1 MSTDDIQKLTAY
13 CEAKLDLTDDGLG
26 DEYGYPNLPL
36 CIIDA
41 IFSMGVRYASTQ
53 ATVNRFVA
61 YFNTSDSLTVQ
72 ELVDFYAQHSVQ
84 FMAQEVYNNRQRTST
99 KNGILKAEAVLEVAK
114 VLLKHGVNTLE
125 DMEKVMG
132 DAAFEE
138 DYKAIRGQSSG
149 ISLRYFYMLTGVE
162 GEIKPDRMIFRFIEA
177 ALGRKVNIKE
187 CHPLLVAVTDQLRET
202 YPNLNP
208 RSLDHIIWNYQRG
221 Q

>member
-1 MSTDDIQKLTAY
+1 MLPDDIQKLTAY
-13 CEAKLDLTDDGLG
+13 CEEKLDLTDDELG

-61 YFNTSDSLTVQ
+61 YFNASDSLTVQ
-72 ELVDFYAQHSVQ
+72 ELVDYYTQHSVQ
-84 FMAQEVYNNRQRTST
+84 FMTEEVYNNRQRTST

-162 GEIKPDRMIFRFIEA
+162 GEIKPDRMIVRFLET
-177 ALGRKVNIKE
+177 ALGRKVKVEE
-187 CHPLLVAVTDQLRET
+187 CPPLVVAVTEQLRSK
-202 YPNLNP
+202 YPDLNP
-208 RSLDHIIWNYQRG
+208 RSLDQIIWNYQRV